1 MRRTLTLS
9 VAATLLLA
17 AGAVTLAATSSP
29 ASNDDRRGG
38 KRVHVLHVDRQT
50 IHDITLDLDHSA
62 TPASPAPDSVG
73 DEIVLTGDFYVGTTK
88 VGIDG
93 GVCKLVRLPAYYH
106 CVATNSFAE
115 GDLTVQFLADFTQ
128 SAPGHFA
135 ITGGTGR
142 YRGASGEVTYVD
154 NPDPQRD
161 DVTFRFT
168 TR

>member
-1 MRRTLTLS
+1 MRRT
-9 VAATLLLA
+9 AALISALLA

-29 ASNDDRRGG
+29 ASNDGHRGG
-38 KRVHVLHVDRQT
+38 KRLHTLQVQRQA
-50 IHDITLDLDHSA
+50 IHDIFLDLDHSA
-62 TPASPAPDSVG
+62 TPSHPAPDSVG
-73 DEIVLTGDFYVGTTK
+73 DEDVFAADFYVGATK
-88 VGIDG
+88 VGSDG
-93 GVCKLVRLPAYYH
+93 GDCKLVRLPAIYH
-106 CVATNSFAE
+106 CVATNSFAG

-128 SAPGHFA
+128 TAPGHFA
-135 ITGGTGR
+135 ITGGTGK